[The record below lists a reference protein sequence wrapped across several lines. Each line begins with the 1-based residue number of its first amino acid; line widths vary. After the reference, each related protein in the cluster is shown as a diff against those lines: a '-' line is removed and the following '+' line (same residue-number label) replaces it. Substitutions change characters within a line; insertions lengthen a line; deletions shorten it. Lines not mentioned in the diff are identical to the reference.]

1 MPFPMLDELAVEN
14 LGLIAGAHL
23 EPPAGFVVITGETG
37 AGKTLLLGALRLL
50 RGEAAAKGQIG
61 PAGDEARVEARL
73 VSSDEDVVLARRVS
87 PSRSRAYVDGSM
99 VPARVLGEHT
109 INLLEIVGQ
118 HDRLLLTDGGAVRAI
133 VDGVLER
140 EGKRGRSVYLGAWA
154 NLVAARSELALLGSD
169 RHGLEREL
177 DMARFQVEEID
188 AAGFSPGEDVDL
200 AIRATRLRNAETL
213 AENLAGAERALGDT
227 GGAGDGVEA
236 AVRELRQAARSDPSL
251 EATVAQAEEAA
262 MLVAELTAEI
272 GRFGSTLQRDREAL
286 DVVEARLALL
296 GDLKRKYGDSLADVL
311 AFGEQTAER
320 VTELEDLLG
329 RSGKLE
335 DEMERAAAAVASR
348 AAELRA
354 ERVQA
359 ADTVAQAA
367 LGHLHDL
374 GFSDPV
380 LEFEFAPVEPGPS
393 GADRITVKFASDA
406 SLLPAPVARIASGGE
421 LSRLVLAIHLA
432 AGRAEATVVAFDEI
446 DAGLGGETA
455 LAMGRKL
462 ASLGR
467 DRQVLCVSHLPQVA
481 AFADAHFVVER
492 TGTEA
497 SVRRVEGDDRVDELT
512 RMLAGLAGSQKG
524 RDHAAELLALARTE
538 RPA

>member
-1 MPFPMLDELAVEN
+1 MLDELAVEN
-14 LGLIAGAHL
+14 LGLIAEAHL

-50 RGEAAAKGQIG
+50 RGDAAPKGQIG

-73 VSSDEDVVLARRVS
+73 VSSGRDVVLARRVS
-87 PSRSRAYVDGSM
+87 SSRSRAYLDGSM

-109 INLLEIVGQ
+109 TGVLEIVGQ
-118 HDRLLLTDGGAVRAI
+118 HDRLLLTESGAVRDI
-133 VDGVLER
+133 LDGVLEQ
-140 EGKRGRSVYLGAWA
+140 GGNRGRDTYLGAWA
-154 NLVAARSELALLGSD
+154 NLAAVRAELALLGSD

-188 AAGFSPGEDVDL
+188 AAGFSPGEDVEL
-200 AIRATRLRNAETL
+200 AARATRLRNAETL
-213 AENLAGAERALGDT
+213 AEKLTGAERALDGT

-251 EATVAQAEEAA
+251 EATVTQAEEAA
-262 MLVAELTAEI
+262 MLVAELTSEI
-272 GRFGSTLQRDREAL
+272 GRIGSTLQRDREAL

-296 GDLKRKYGDSLADVL
+296 GDLKRKYGDTLAEVL
-311 AFGEQTAER
+311 AFGEKTAQR
-320 VTELEDLLG
+320 VAELEDLLG

-335 DEMERAAAAVASR
+335 DEMALAADALASSAAD
-348 AAELRA
+348 LRA
-354 ERVQA
+354 ERVRA
-359 ADTVAQAA
+359 ADTVTQAA
-367 LGHLHDL
+367 IEHLRDL
-374 GFSDPV
+374 GFGDPV
-380 LEFEFAPVEPGPS
+380 VEFEVTPIEPGPT

-406 SLLPAPVARIASGGE
+406 SLQPAPVARIASGGE
-421 LSRLVLAIHLA
+421 LSRLVLAIRLA

-462 ASLGR
+462 ASLGQ

-492 TGTEA
+492 TGTQA

-524 RDHAAELLALARTE
+524 RDHAAELLALARAE
-538 RPA
+538 